1 MATSAARSKS
11 EKPPAPSYTAV
22 PPSPASITPV
32 TRWRCSINKPV
43 LLSAE
48 ALNSHEAQLRE
59 QRRLDEEQGQRRA
72 SLKLLEIRSMNR
84 ALDQQHRHDQR
95 EVARLAHERAELL
108 RSNMTLR
115 SELDEARASL
125 KYLRF
130 SKALDKQVAH
140 STGKRNARHDAEEEQ
155 LERYRADVYCSTPTT
170 TETVVVRGGARDS
183 ETDCNDSSVGSIE
196 NASSTTE
203 TDMSEDHACLL
214 PELVKH
220 VHSSLTGTVSRWV
233 KGMQAACC
241 QEIKQALVL
250 PWLLHKL
257 FYLCSE
263 LIEEKRQE
271 VATLF
276 LAGLVCEPG
285 KKEQATMGV
294 DASESM
300 HRHLR
305 RHQLTLFPLSG
316 DRLRGAVDKIIMALA
331 YRWVKLI
338 VYVDST

>member
-1 MATSAARSKS
+1 MATSAPPSMS

-43 LLSAE
+43 LLSTE
-48 ALNSHEAQLRE
+48 ALNSHQAQIRE
-59 QRRLDEEQGQRRA
+59 QRRLKEEQGQRRA
-72 SLKLLEIRSMNR
+72 SLELLEIQSLNR
-84 ALDQQHRHDQR
+84 ALDQQHRQDQR

-108 RSNMTLR
+108 RTNMTLR

-125 KYLRF
+125 KYLRL
-130 SKALDKQVAH
+130 SKALDKQAAQ
-140 STGKRNARHDAEEEQ
+140 SASSRNARHEAEEE
-155 LERYRADVYCSTPTT
+155 LYRADAYCSTPTA
-170 TETVVVRGGARDS
+170 TETVVVRGGVRDS
-183 ETDCNDSSVGSIE
+183 ETDCNDSSVGSVE
-196 NASSTTE
+196 NASSTETE
-203 TDMSEDHACLL
+203 TSEDYACLL
-214 PELVKH
+214 PELVEH

-241 QEIKQALVL
+241 PEIKQALVL

-276 LAGLVCEPG
+276 LAGVVCEAG
-285 KKEQATMGV
+285 KEQATMGV
-294 DASESM
+294 EASESM

-316 DRLRGAVDKIIMALA
+316 DSLRVAVDKIIMALA
-331 YRWVKLI
+331 YRWVNLF
-338 VYVDST
+338 VFVRTWYMA

>member
-1 MATSAARSKS
+1 
-11 EKPPAPSYTAV
+11 
-22 PPSPASITPV
+22 
-32 TRWRCSINKPV
+32 
-43 LLSAE
+43 
-48 ALNSHEAQLRE
+48 
-59 QRRLDEEQGQRRA
+59 
-72 SLKLLEIRSMNR
+72 MNR
-84 ALDQQHRHDQR
+84 ALDQQHRQDQR

-130 SKALDKQVAH
+130 SKALDKQVAQ
-140 STGKRNARHDAEEEQ
+140 STGKRNARHDSEKEQ
-155 LERYRADVYCSTPTT
+155 LERCRSDVFCSTSTT
-170 TETVVVRGGARDS
+170 TETVLVRGGAGDS

-203 TDMSEDHACLL
+203 TEICEDHTCLL
-214 PELVKH
+214 PELVEH

-263 LIEEKRQE
+263 LVEEKRQE

-285 KKEQATMGV
+285 KKERAQATMGV
-294 DASESM
+294 DASESL

-331 YRWVKLI
+331 YRWVNLFI
-338 VYVDST
+338 YVAWCMA